1 MRTLARVSR
10 GKVPK
15 HCGESKLKMGQMQP
29 TAHLAG
35 GSRRPLEARHERPR
49 DLRDEELH
57 GDTAKPRAAA
67 DANTDIRN
75 ADRPAATPTQ
85 GTDHE
90 LGLMRCEAFC
100 AWPAEAPSGVGR
112 CRNNLAG

>member
-10 GKVPK
+10 GKVLK
-15 HCGESKLKMGQMQP
+15 HCGESKLKMAQMQP
-29 TAHLAG
+29 TAHSAG
-35 GSRRPLEARHERPR
+35 GSRRPQ
-49 DLRDEELH
+49 DLRDEEFH
-57 GDTAKPRAAA
+57 GDSVRPRAAA
-67 DANTDIRN
+67 GANTDIRN
-75 ADRPAATPTQ
+75 TDRPAATPRQ
-85 GTDHE
+85 GTEHE